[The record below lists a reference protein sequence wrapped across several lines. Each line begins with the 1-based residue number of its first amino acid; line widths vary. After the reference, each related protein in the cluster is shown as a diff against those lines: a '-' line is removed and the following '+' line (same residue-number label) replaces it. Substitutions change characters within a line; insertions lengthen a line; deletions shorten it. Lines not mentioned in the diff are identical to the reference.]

1 MTRVIIYS
9 GKGGTGKTTISAATA
24 TMIAGSGRRTLVL
37 SSDPA
42 HSLADALGT
51 PISRDRPTPLAPCL
65 YGLEVDTIYEWRH
78 NLGGFQQFVASTYS
92 SRGVDRSTAAELANQ
107 PGLDEILALQRVMIE
122 AKSGRW
128 DAIVLDTAPT
138 GNTLRL
144 LAYPEMIIGGDAGKK
159 FFRVYRGL
167 ANIARPFKR
176 DLPDDRF
183 FDEVGGLLQKMDE
196 LANFLLSPAIS
207 LRLVLNPEKLPLLE
221 TRRAYTF
228 LNLYGMMV
236 DAVMVNKILP
246 HRADL
251 GPYFDSWVELQR
263 GYLQQIDSSFA
274 PTPIFRTTLQE
285 AEPIGVKALERIGR
299 ATFGEQDAGALMF
312 DERPIWL
319 EQWNEEGAPGQ
330 YELCV
335 RLPFLDES
343 EPVALSCSG
352 PDLDLSVGRLQR
364 TIALPRIL
372 FGCRLG
378 EHRYEDG
385 VLRLEFHE
393 QAPKDREPGAGEDL
407 EDASAASRP
416 PFDALIA

>member
-24 TMIAGSGRRTLVL
+24 TLLARSGKRTLVL

-42 HSLADALGT
+42 HSLADAIGA
-51 PISRDRPTPLAPCL
+51 PISRDRPTPIAPGL

-78 NLGGFQQFVASTYS
+78 NLGGFQQFVTTTYS
-92 SRGVDRSTAAELANQ
+92 NRGIERSTAAELANQ
-107 PGLDEILALQRVMIE
+107 PGLDEILALQRVMTE
-122 AKSGRW
+122 AQSGRW
-128 DAIVLDTAPT
+128 DAIILDTAPT

-167 ANIARPFKR
+167 ANVARPFKR
-176 DLPDDRF
+176 DVPDDRF
-183 FDEVGGLLQKMDE
+183 FDEVSVLLERMDQ
-196 LANFLLSPAIS
+196 LANFLLSPEIS
-207 LRLVLNPEKLPLLE
+207 LRLVLNPERLPLLE

-246 HRADL
+246 LRADL
-251 GPYFDSWVELQR
+251 GPYFDYWVSLQR
-263 GYLQQIDSSFA
+263 GYLQEIESSFT
-274 PTPIFRTTLQE
+274 PTPIFRTVLQE
-285 AEPIGVKALERIGR
+285 GEPIGIAALEAIGR
-299 ATFGEQDAGALMF
+299 ATFGEQDPGAMLF

-319 EQWNEEGAPGQ
+319 EQWNEEGKPGQ

-335 RLPFLDES
+335 KLPFVDEG
-343 EPVALSCSG
+343 ETVDLARSG
-352 PDLDLSVGRLQR
+352 PDLTITVGRIQR

-372 FGCRLG
+372 YGCG
-378 EHRYEDG
+378 MGDHRYDEG
-385 VLRLEFHE
+385 VLRLEF
-393 QAPKDREPGAGEDL
+393 REGL
-407 EDASAASRP
+407 EATDEPDSRP
-416 PFDALIA
+416 DELHVEAA

>member
-24 TMIAGSGRRTLVL
+24 TLLARMGRRTLVL

-51 PISRDRPTPLAPCL
+51 TISRDRPTPIIPGL

-78 NLGGFQQFVASTYS
+78 NLGGFQQFVASTYAN
-92 SRGVDRSTAAELANQ
+92 RGIDRSTAAELANQ
-107 PGLDEILALQRVMIE
+107 PGLDEILALQRVMQE
-122 AKSGRW
+122 AQSGRW

-167 ANIARPFKR
+167 ANVARTFKR

-183 FDEVGGLLQKMDE
+183 FQEVGALLEKME
-196 LANFLLSPAIS
+196 QLANFLLSQEIS
-207 LRLVLNPEKLPLLE
+207 LRLVLNPERLPLLE

-228 LNLYGMMV
+228 LNLYGMLV

-246 HRADL
+246 RRADL
-251 GPYFDSWVELQR
+251 GPYFDYWVRLQQ
-263 GYLQQIDSSFA
+263 GYLREIDASFA
-274 PTPIFRTTLQE
+274 PTPIFRTVLQE
-285 AEPIGVKALERIGR
+285 GEPIGVKALEAIGR
-299 ATFGEQDAGALMF
+299 ATFGTADPGALLY

-319 EQWNEEGAPGQ
+319 EQWNEEGERGQ
-330 YELCV
+330 YELCM
-335 RLPFLDES
+335 RLPFLDE
-343 EPVALSCSG
+343 EEAVELTRNG
-352 PDLDLSVGRLQR
+352 PDLSLSVGRIQR

-372 FGCRLG
+372 YNCTLG

-385 VLRLEFHE
+385 VLRLEF
-393 QAPKDREPGAGEDL
+393 RETAEERLQPLVEESD
-407 EDASAASRP
+407 EVRVEAA
-416 PFDALIA
+416 

>member
-24 TMIAGSGRRTLVL
+24 TLLARTGRRTLVL

-51 PISRDRPTPLAPCL
+51 EISRDRPTAIAPRL
-65 YGLEVDTIYEWRH
+65 YGLEIDTIYEWRH

-92 SRGVDRSTAAELANQ
+92 NRGIDRSTAAELANQ
-107 PGLDEILALQRVMIE
+107 PGLDEILALQRMMTE
-122 AKSGRW
+122 AESGRW

-167 ANIARPFKR
+167 ANFARPFKR

-183 FDEVGGLLQKMDE
+183 FNEVGSLLERMDK
-196 LANFLLSPAIS
+196 LANFLLSPEIS
-207 LRLVLNPEKLPLLE
+207 VRLVLNPEKLPLLE

-228 LNLYGMMV
+228 LNLYGLMV
-236 DAVMVNKILP
+236 DAIMVNKILP
-246 HRADL
+246 LRADL
-251 GPYFDSWVELQR
+251 GPYFDYWVSLQR
-263 GYLQQIDSSFA
+263 GYLQDIDDSFM
-274 PTPIFRTTLQE
+274 PTPIFRTVLQE
-285 AEPIGVKALERIGR
+285 GEPIGMPALEAIGR
-299 ATFGEQDAGALMF
+299 ATFGEHDPGALLF

-319 EQWNEEGAPGQ
+319 EQWSEEGEPGRYDLCMKLPFINEEEAVD
-330 YELCV
+330 LV
-335 RLPFLDES
+335 R
-343 EPVALSCSG
+343 SG
-352 PDLDLSVGRLQR
+352 PDLAVSIGRVQR

-372 FGCRLG
+372 YSCTMGN
-378 EHRYEDG
+378 HRYEEG
-385 VLRLEFHE
+385 VLRLEFCE
-393 QAPKDREPGAGEDL
+393 GTGDEAGLPIEEEPDKLRVE
-407 EDASAASRP
+407 AA
-416 PFDALIA
+416 

>member
-24 TMIAGSGRRTLVL
+24 TLLARAGRRTLVM

-51 PISRDRPTPLAPCL
+51 PISRDRPTPLAPGL

-92 SRGVDRSTAAELANQ
+92 SRGIDRSTAAELANQ
-107 PGLDEILALQRVMIE
+107 PGLDEILALQRVMTE
-122 AKSGRW
+122 AQSGRW
-128 DAIVLDTAPT
+128 DTIVLDTAPT

-167 ANIARPFKR
+167 ANFARPFKR
-176 DLPDDRF
+176 DVPDDRF
-183 FDEVGGLLQKMDE
+183 FDEVGSLLERMDQ

-246 HRADL
+246 LRADL
-251 GPYFDSWVELQR
+251 GPYFDYWVSLQR
-263 GYLQQIDSSFA
+263 GYLQAIEDSFT
-274 PTPIFRTTLQE
+274 PTPLFRTVLQE
-285 AEPIGVKALERIGR
+285 GEPIGLAALEAVGR
-299 ATFGEQDAGALMF
+299 ATFGECDPGAMLF

-319 EQWNEEGAPGQ
+319 EQWNEEGAPGHF
-330 YELCV
+330 ELCLK
-335 RLPFLDES
+335 LPFVDEG
-343 EPVALSCSG
+343 ETVELARSG
-352 PDLDLSVGRLQR
+352 PDLTVNVGRIQR

-372 FGCRLG
+372 YGCTMG
-378 EHRYEDG
+378 EHAYDEG
-385 VLRLEFHE
+385 VLRLTFREGLGAEDEPDDQLE
-393 QAPKDREPGAGEDL
+393 QLRVE
-407 EDASAASRP
+407 AA
-416 PFDALIA
+416 

>member
-24 TMIAGSGRRTLVL
+24 TLLARSGRRTLVL

-42 HSLADALGT
+42 HSLADALGVA
-51 PISRDRPTPLAPCL
+51 ISRERPTSIAPGL

-78 NLGGFQQFVASTYS
+78 NLGGFQQFIASTYS
-92 SRGVDRSTAAELANQ
+92 NRGIDRSTAAELANQ
-107 PGLDEILALQRVMIE
+107 PGLDEILALQRVMTE
-122 AKSGRW
+122 AQSGRW
-128 DAIVLDTAPT
+128 DTIVLDTAPT

-167 ANIARPFKR
+167 ANFARPFKR
-176 DLPDDRF
+176 DLPDERF
-183 FDEVGGLLQKMDE
+183 FDEVGGLLERMDQ
-196 LANFLLSPAIS
+196 LANFLLSPEIS

-246 HRADL
+246 RREDL
-251 GPYFDSWVELQR
+251 GPYFDYWVSLQR
-263 GYLQQIDSSFA
+263 GYLEEIDHSFM
-274 PTPIFRTTLQE
+274 PTPIFRTVLQE
-285 AEPIGVKALERIGR
+285 GEPIGLTALEAVAR
-299 ATFGEQDAGALMF
+299 ATFGDADPGAMLF

-330 YELCV
+330 YDLCLK
-335 RLPFLDES
+335 LPFVDE
-343 EPVALSCSG
+343 EQMVELARSG
-352 PDLDLSVGRLQR
+352 PDLTVTVGRIQR

-372 FGCRLG
+372 YSCALG
-378 EHRYEDG
+378 EHRYEEG
-385 VLRLEFHE
+385 VLRLEF
-393 QAPKDREPGAGEDL
+393 REGTELDADEPEGATPDEL
-407 EDASAASRP
+407 RVEAA
-416 PFDALIA
+416 

>member
-24 TMIAGSGRRTLVL
+24 ALLAQSGRRTLVL

-42 HSLADALGT
+42 HSLADALGVAV
-51 PISRDRPTPLAPCL
+51 SRDRPTTIAPGL
-65 YGLEVDTIYEWRH
+65 YALEVDTIYEWRH

-92 SRGVDRSTAAELANQ
+92 SRGIDRSTAAELANQ
-107 PGLDEILALQRVMIE
+107 PGLDEILALQRVMSE
-122 AKSGRW
+122 AQSGRW

-167 ANIARPFKR
+167 ANFARPFKR

-183 FDEVGGLLQKMDE
+183 FDEVGGLLERMEQ
-196 LANFLLSPAIS
+196 LANFLLSPDIS

-246 HRADL
+246 QREDL
-251 GPYFDSWVELQR
+251 GPYFDYWVSLQR
-263 GYLQQIDSSFA
+263 DYLEDIEHSFA
-274 PTPIFRTTLQE
+274 PTPIFRTVLQGG
-285 AEPIGVKALERIGR
+285 EPIGLPALSSVGQS
-299 ATFGEQDAGALMF
+299 TFGLADPGAMLF

-319 EQWNEEGAPGQ
+319 EQWNDEGQPGQ
-330 YELCV
+330 YDLCLK
-335 RLPFLDES
+335 LPFMDE
-343 EPVALSCSG
+343 EQTMDLTRSG
-352 PDLDLSVGRLQR
+352 PDLTLTVGRIQR

-372 FGCRLG
+372 YNCTMGD
-378 EHRYEDG
+378 HRYEDN
-385 VLRLEFHE
+385 VLRLEF
-393 QAPKDREPGAGEDL
+393 REGVELNDDDSQVNATDEFRV
-407 EDASAASRP
+407 EAA
-416 PFDALIA
+416 

>member
-24 TMIAGSGRRTLVL
+24 TMLAAGGRRTLVL

-42 HSLADALGT
+42 HSLADAIGA
-51 PISRDRPTPLAPCL
+51 PISRDRPTQLAPGL

-78 NLGGFQQFVASTYS
+78 NLGGFQQFIASTYAN
-92 SRGVDRSTAAELANQ
+92 RGVDRSTAAELANQ

-183 FDEVGGLLQKMDE
+183 FQEVGGLLEKMDE
-196 LANFLLSPAIS
+196 LANFLLSPEIT

-246 HRADL
+246 IRADL
-251 GPYFDSWVELQR
+251 GPYFDYWVSLQR
-263 GYLQQIDSSFA
+263 GYLEEIEGSFA
-274 PTPIFRTTLQE
+274 PTPIFRTVLQGG
-285 AEPIGVKALERIGR
+285 EPIGLPALGAIGA
-299 ATFGEQDAGALMF
+299 ATFGAADPGAVLF

-319 EQWNEEGAPGQ
+319 EQWNEEGQPGQ
-330 YELCV
+330 YDLCLK
-335 RLPFLDES
+335 LPFLDER
-343 EPVALSCSG
+343 EPLELSRSG
-352 PDLDLSVGRLQR
+352 PDLNLGVGRVQR

-372 FGCRLG
+372 YDCELG
-378 EHRYEDG
+378 DHRYEDG
-385 VLRLEFHE
+385 VLRLEFRAGG
-393 QAPKDREPGAGEDL
+393 QLAPVADEPDEL
-407 EDASAASRP
+407 RVEAA
-416 PFDALIA
+416 